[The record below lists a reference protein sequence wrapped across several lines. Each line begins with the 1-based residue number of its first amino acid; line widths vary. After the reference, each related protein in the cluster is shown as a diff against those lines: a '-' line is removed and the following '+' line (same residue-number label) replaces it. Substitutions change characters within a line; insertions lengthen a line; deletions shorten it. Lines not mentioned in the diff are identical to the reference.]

1 MAEGHVETQSI
12 MKEGF
17 VGLAI
22 QNAELNAKLKEQNK
36 GLTDQLNQLQEEF
49 KIVTEELQERKER
62 KGLLIPT
69 REKR

>member
-36 GLTDQLNQLQEEF
+36 GLTNQLNQLQEEF